1 MELKTDVQR
10 EYLDDRNRPDLKSY
24 RPELKVGRPVLKVG
38 RPELK
43 SVVRWWGDTIWKHP
57 LPALLPI
64 GA

>member
-38 RPELK
+38 RPVLKVGRPELK
-43 SVVRWWGDTIWKHP
+43 SVVRS
-57 LPALLPI
+57 
-64 GA
+64 